1 MNSNTVTL
9 TRDGEVAV
17 LVIDNPPVNALSE
30 HMRVALKECL
40 DRASDDDTIR
50 AVVLAGEGRTL
61 CAGADIRQFGAP
73 PSGPLSPDIFMQIA
87 AMTKPVVAAIH
98 GPTLGGGFE
107 MTLACHARVASPDAQ
122 MGLPELKLGLIPGAG
137 GTYRLPRLIGAVAAL
152 DLIASS
158 QRLSA
163 AEALECGVIDAIAE
177 DVRGRAVELAREL
190 ADRKQTRSEAGLG
203 ARADFDA
210 AAQKLLRRARGAK
223 APGALVKAIGNAFE
237 MEDVEAQRAE
247 QAMFQELRTG
257 PQSAAMRHLF
267 FAEREAGCFEEDLM
281 AAAAPI
287 NRAAVIGAGTMG
299 GGIAMCFADAGLPVT
314 LIDASADGLEA
325 GLARIRKN
333 YEISVSRGRMDTA
346 ELERRMALITPAT
359 ALSAASGVDIVIEAV
374 FEDMALKR
382 KLFAEL
388 DRLLPDHAVLATN
401 TSSLDIDEMA
411 AATNRPSQLVGLHFF
426 SPANVMKLLEIVRGA
441 ETDGATLAT
450 ALKLAK
456 RLGKQPAIV
465 GNCPGFV
472 GNRILRQRH
481 HQAEL
486 LLEQRASPQD
496 VDRAVTDFGMAM
508 GPFQM
513 NDLAGLDVS
522 ALVRKSQG
530 YQLPVADALCAMGRL
545 GQKTGKGY
553 YRYEDGRRP
562 IPDPEVD
569 AVIAGVAERLGV
581 RQRSFS
587 EDEIRERLFYPMVN
601 EGARIL
607 EEGIAARSSD
617 IDVIYVH
624 GYGFPAWRGGL
635 MYWADAEG
643 LDRIVAAL
651 DSFAAE
657 TGESR
662 LKPAPLLRRL
672 AEAGESFAGL
682 QSNGKRE
689 G

>member
-30 HMRVALKECL
+30 HMRVSLKDCL
-40 DRASDDDTIR
+40 DRAASDEGIR
-50 AVVLAGEGRTL
+50 ALVLAGEGRTL

-73 PSGPLSPDIFMQIA
+73 PKGPLSPDIFMQIA
-87 AMTKPVVAAIH
+87 AMKKPVVAAIH

-107 MTLACHARVASPDAQ
+107 MALACHARVALPDAE

-137 GTYRLPRLIGAVAAL
+137 GTYRLPRLIGAVPAL
-152 DLIASS
+152 ELIGSS
-158 QRLSA
+158 RRLSA
-163 AEALECGVIDAIAE
+163 AEALELGVIDAIAE
-177 DVRGRAVELAREL
+177 DVRAKAAELARAL
-190 ADRKQTRSEAGLG
+190 ADREQARTASGLG
-203 ARADFDA
+203 AWADFDA
-210 AAQKLLRRARGAK
+210 AAKKLLRRARGAM
-223 APGALVKAIGNAFE
+223 APATLVKAIGNAFD
-237 MEDVEAQRAE
+237 MEDAEAQRAE
-247 QAMFQELRTG
+247 QVLFQELRTG

-267 FAEREAGCFEEDLM
+267 FAERQAGHLGEGVTGNAGPLH
-281 AAAAPI
+281 
-287 NRAAVIGAGTMG
+287 RAAVIGAGTMG

-325 GLARIRKN
+325 GLARIRRN
-333 YEISVSRGRMDTA
+333 YGISVSRGRIDA
-346 ELERRMALITPAT
+346 REQERRMALITPAT
-359 ALSAASGVDIVIEAV
+359 SLSAASGVDIVIEAV

-382 KLFAEL
+382 RLFAEL

-411 AATNRPSQLVGLHFF
+411 AATNRPFQVVGLHFF
-426 SPANVMKLLEIVRGA
+426 SPANVMKLLETVRGA
-441 ETDGATLAT
+441 ETGGATLAT

-486 LLEQRASPQD
+486 LLEQGASPQD

-553 YRYEDGRRP
+553 YRYEDGRTP

-587 EDEIRERLFYPMVN
+587 QDEIRERLFYPMVN

-651 DSFAAE
+651 DGFAQE
-657 TGESR
+657 SGESR
-662 LKPAPLLRRL
+662 LEPAPLLRRL
-672 AEAGESFAGL
+672 AETGQSFADL
-682 QSNGKRE
+682 QSNGKTE
-689 G
+689 D

>member
-1 MNSNTVTL
+1 MNSNTVNLTL
-9 TRDGEVAV
+9 EGEIAV
-17 LVIDNPPVNALSE
+17 IVIDNPPVNALSE
-30 HMRVALKECL
+30 HMRVALKDCL
-40 DRASDDDTIR
+40 DRAERDESVC

-73 PSGPLSPDIFMQIA
+73 PKGPLSPDIFLQIA
-87 AMTKPVVAAIH
+87 AMEKPVVAAIH

-107 MTLACHARVASPDAQ
+107 MALACHARVASPDAQ

-152 DLIASS
+152 ELIASS
-158 QRLSA
+158 RRLSA
-163 AEALECGVIDAIAE
+163 AEALELGVIDAVAE
-177 DVRGRAVELAREL
+177 DVRAKAAELAREL
-190 ADRKQTRSEAGLG
+190 ADRHQTRSEAGLG
-203 ARADFDA
+203 AWADFDA
-210 AAQKLLRRARGAK
+210 TAKKLLRRARGAE
-223 APGALVKAIGNAFE
+223 APRALVKAIGNAFD
-237 MEDVEAQRAE
+237 MEDAEAQRAE

-257 PQSAAMRHLF
+257 SQSAAMRHLF
-267 FAEREAGCFEEDLM
+267 FAERQAGRLEEGVTVSAGPL
-281 AAAAPI
+281 

-333 YEISVSRGRMDTA
+333 YEISVSRGRIDAA
-346 ELERRMALITPAT
+346 ELARRMALITPAT
-359 ALSAASGVDIVIEAV
+359 ALADASGADIVIEAI
-374 FEDMALKR
+374 FEDMELKR
-382 KLFAEL
+382 ELFAEL
-388 DRLLPDHAVLATN
+388 DKILPEHAVLATN

-411 AATNRPSQLVGLHFF
+411 AATSRPSQVVGLHFF

-441 ETDGATLAT
+441 RTDGATLAT
-450 ALKLAK
+450 ALKLSK

-486 LLEQRASPQD
+486 LLEQGATPQD

-522 ALVRKSQG
+522 ALVRRSQG
-530 YQLPVADALCAMGRL
+530 YALPVADALCEMGRL

-553 YRYEDGRRP
+553 YRYEDGRTP
-562 IPDPEVD
+562 VPDPEVD
-569 AVIAGVAERLGV
+569 AVIASVAERLGV
-581 RQRSFS
+581 RPRSFS
-587 EDEIRERLFYPMVN
+587 QDEIRQRLFYPMVN

-617 IDVIYVH
+617 IDVVYVH

-643 LDRIVAAL
+643 LARIVAAL
-651 DSFAAE
+651 DAFAGE

-662 LKPAPLLRRL
+662 LEPAPLLRRL
-672 AEAGESFAGL
+672 AEAAQSFAGL
-682 QSNGKRE
+682 QSNGKTE

>member
-9 TRDGEVAV
+9 TRDGEIAV
-17 LVIDNPPVNALSE
+17 IVIDNPPVNALSE
-30 HMRVALKECL
+30 HMRVALKDCL
-40 DRASDDDTIR
+40 DRAERDESVR
-50 AVVLAGEGRTL
+50 ALVLAGEGRTL

-87 AMTKPVVAAIH
+87 AMKKPVVAAIH

-107 MTLACHARVASPDAQ
+107 MALACHARVAAPDAE

-158 QRLSA
+158 RRLSA
-163 AEALECGVIDAIAE
+163 EEALNLGVVDAVAK
-177 DVRGRAVELAREL
+177 DVRAKAAELARAL
-190 ADRKQTRSEAGLG
+190 ADREQARTESGLG
-203 ARADFDA
+203 AWADFDA
-210 AAQKLLRRARGAK
+210 AAKKLLRRARGAE
-223 APGALVKAIGNAFE
+223 APRALVKAIGNAFD
-237 MEDVEAQRAE
+237 MEDAEAQRAE

-267 FAEREAGCFEEDLM
+267 FAERQAGRLEEGVTGSAGPL
-281 AAAAPI
+281 

-314 LIDASADGLEA
+314 LIDASVDGLEA

-333 YEISVSRGRMDTA
+333 YEISVSRGRIDAA
-346 ELERRMALITPAT
+346 ELERRMALIAPAT
-359 ALSAASGVDIVIEAV
+359 ALADASGADIVIEAV

-411 AATNRPSQLVGLHFF
+411 AATNRPSQVVGLHFF

-441 ETDGATLAT
+441 ETGEATLAT

-486 LLEQRASPQD
+486 LLEQGASPED

-530 YQLPVADALCAMGRL
+530 YELPVADALCEMGRL

-553 YRYEDGRRP
+553 YRYEDGRTP

-569 AVIAGVAERLGV
+569 AVIASVAERLGV

-587 EDEIRERLFYPMVN
+587 QDEIRQRLFYPMVN

-643 LDRIVAAL
+643 LGRIVAAL
-651 DSFAAE
+651 DAFADG
-657 TGESR
+657 TGENR
-662 LKPAPLLRRL
+662 LEPAPLLRRL
-672 AEAGESFAGL
+672 AKAGQSFADL
-682 QSNGKRE
+682 QSNGKTE
-689 G
+689 D